1 MYDRIDQEPTLV
13 IGVSLTLSLSYAV
26 SSKLQTAVLAIFLA
40 KGTYFAQVQM
50 VGENY
55 KPTNW

>member
-40 KGTYFAQVQM
+40 IGTYFAHVQM
-50 VGENY
+50 VGEI
-55 KPTNW
+55 TN